1 MGIMPSYNEENKDRR
16 QNRQE
21 RRLAMTK
28 NKLVNQGAVRR
39 VYRQIIL
46 LGMLVHVLYVALFGG
61 LGMSGMVY
69 YNVGSTVFYMAML
82 VLVFYGRYRMAV
94 TLIHLEVC
102 VFVTA
107 GTFALGCDAGLP
119 LLLIALASLIYI
131 RPYRRSWIPYMFSA
145 LEIGVFVFLKIAWD
159 QEGMT
164 PVISACLAN
173 AVYLFNAAAS
183 FTIILV
189 SSTIFN
195 VSSALAQGRLMRKN
209 EILQEAAS
217 TDSLTGVLTRYGL
230 KEQLEL
236 LQGKQA
242 VIALGDLD
250 DFKRINDTYGHIC
263 GKMPRGLCR
272 YFCVVTREMVDSCIS
287 TAWAMSASTIGF
299 INSSPCSKKACCCST
314 MQRLTRSR
322 VSLRLSRLLINH
334 FASCKLLRMYWL
346 SASLR
351 PPLHMAA

>member
-1 MGIMPSYNEENKDRR
+1 
-16 QNRQE
+16 
-21 RRLAMTK
+21 MTK

-107 GTFALGCDAGLP
+107 GTFALGWDAGLP

-145 LEIGVFVFLKIAWD
+145 LEIGVFVFLKMAWD
-159 QEGMT
+159 QEGMA
-164 PVISACLAN
+164 PAISACLAN

-263 GKMPRGLCR
+263 GDYVLATAARLMQETAGTQVCRWGGEEFLIIMTEQPEREARAVLTGIAEKIRSYPFSYDGYQIRITMTFGLTSG
-272 YFCVVTREMVDSCIS
+272 V
-287 TAWAMSASTIGF
+287 IGPDF
-299 INSSPCSKKACCCST
+299 E
-314 MQRLTRSR
+314 
-322 VSLRLSRLLINH
+322 SLV
-334 FASCKLLRMYWL
+334 KLADQRMYQGKRQGKDQIV
-346 SASLR
+346 S
-351 PPLHMAA
+351 

>member
-1 MGIMPSYNEENKDRR
+1 
-16 QNRQE
+16 
-21 RRLAMTK
+21 MTK

-107 GTFALGCDAGLP
+107 GTFALGWDAGLP

-145 LEIGVFVFLKIAWD
+145 LEIGVFVFLKMAWD
-159 QEGMT
+159 QAGMT
-164 PVISACLAN
+164 PAISACLAN

-263 GKMPRGLCR
+263 GDYVLATAARLMQETAGTQVCR
-272 YFCVVTREMVDSCIS
+272 WGGEEFLIIMTEQPEREARAVLNGIAEKIRSYPFSYDGYQIR
-287 TAWAMSASTIGF
+287 I
-299 INSSPCSKKACCCST
+299 T
-314 MQRLTRSR
+314 MTFGMTSG
-322 VSLRLSRLLINH
+322 VIEPDFESLV
-334 FASCKLLRMYWL
+334 KLADQRMYQGKRQGKDQIV
-346 SASLR
+346 S
-351 PPLHMAA
+351 

>member
-1 MGIMPSYNEENKDRR
+1 
-16 QNRQE
+16 
-21 RRLAMTK
+21 MTK

-107 GTFALGCDAGLP
+107 GTFALGWDAGLP

-263 GKMPRGLCR
+263 GDYVLATAARLMQETAGTQVCR
-272 YFCVVTREMVDSCIS
+272 WGGEEFLIIMTEQPEREARAVLTGIAEKIRSYPFSYDGYQIRITMTFGMTSGE
-287 TAWAMSASTIGF
+287 IGPDF
-299 INSSPCSKKACCCST
+299 E
-314 MQRLTRSR
+314 
-322 VSLRLSRLLINH
+322 SLV
-334 FASCKLLRMYWL
+334 KLADQRMY
-346 SASLR
+346 
-351 PPLHMAA
+351 